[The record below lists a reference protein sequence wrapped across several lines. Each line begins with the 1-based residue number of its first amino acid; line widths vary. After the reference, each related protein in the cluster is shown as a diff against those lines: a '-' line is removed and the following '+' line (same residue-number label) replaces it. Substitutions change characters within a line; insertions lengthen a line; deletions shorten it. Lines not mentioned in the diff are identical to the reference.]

1 MKRKMAILAV
11 AIAIVA
17 AAVSAGWAGKVLFED
32 KFASL
37 DPAWGFPGETLN
49 VKDGMLVVTLK
60 PNDGLTF
67 LNQANI
73 FPNDLD
79 ASCTIK
85 WLKAPS
91 IHVAGLIFWAKDQ
104 SDYYLALISSNGQLA
119 VQHLVANRFLM
130 PVTWHPVEAIKQGE
144 GAENQIKVV
153 TKGNQA
159 KIFINGKEEITTK
172 GQPPQGAASS
182 G

>member
-1 MKRKMAILAV
+1 MKRKMVILAV

-32 KFASL
+32 KFATL
-37 DPAWGFPGETLN
+37 DPAWGFPDETLN
-49 VKDGMLVVTLK
+49 VKDGKLVVTLK
-60 PNDGLTF
+60 PNESWTF
-67 LNQANI
+67 LNQANV
-73 FPNDLD
+73 FPNDMD
-79 ASCTIK
+79 ISCTVK

-91 IHVAGLIFWAKDQ
+91 IHSAGLVFWAKDQ
-104 SDYYLALISSNGQLA
+104 NEYYCVLFSSNGQLA
-119 VQHLVANRFLM
+119 VYRLIANRFLQ
-130 PVTWHPVEAIKQGE
+130 PVAWRPVEAIKQGE

-159 KIFINGKEEITTK
+159 TISMNGKEVISIK
-172 GQPPQGAASS
+172 GQPPRGAASS